1 MSTTPTAASLHDD
14 CFLTVLPPEPGG
26 LAEKDR
32 ATFDAIVVAVEAI
45 PSVRD
50 AREKFDA
57 ATDRSAKLKTA
68 FFAMNKRGKVLTEN
82 LTVARAALEDGL
94 IEQYA
99 GSGAPVDGARLF
111 TAFNVAAGER
121 EALMRALARLAQHVT
136 PLAEIA
142 QLQGEA
148 DLYKLRSEE
157 LRRAAEE
164 RKVRTAELL
173 REAAEFE
180 SGLTLDVRS
189 TLTGF
194 LLSYAD
200 SLLGRSVEASIAARQ
215 QETAYRRMN
224 ALEL

>member
-1 MSTTPTAASLHDD
+1 
-14 CFLTVLPPEPGG
+14 
-26 LAEKDR
+26 
-32 ATFDAIVVAVEAI
+32 
-45 PSVRD
+45 
-50 AREKFDA
+50 
-57 ATDRSAKLKTA
+57 
-68 FFAMNKRGKVLTEN
+68 
-82 LTVARAALEDGL
+82 
-94 IEQYA
+94 
-99 GSGAPVDGARLF
+99 
-111 TAFNVAAGER
+111 
-121 EALMRALARLAQHVT
+121 MRALARLAQHVT

-157 LRRAAEE
+157 LKRAAEE

-224 ALEL
+224 APTL